1 MEKAS
6 DSSYY
11 YTADDVA
18 RLTGKSKRYA
28 YRMIAEL
35 NDELKKEGFITVN
48 GKIPKKRLHERLGL
62 E

>member
-18 RLTGKSKRYA
+18 RL
-28 YRMIAEL
+28 IAEL